1 MRAHR
6 VPDLDK
12 VAEGRKKVQRAALW
26 SVFAAALLT
35 GMKLI
40 VGLLTN
46 SLGVISEA
54 LHSGL
59 DFAAAGIT
67 LVAVRRAS
75 KGPDSDHQFGHG
87 KIENFAALSETII
100 LWITSVWIIFEAWR
114 RIELQEWPEA
124 SVWGIVVMSIG
135 VVVTFWQ
142 SRTLYRT
149 AEEHGSQALEADA
162 LHFRTDMISS
172 IVVLLGLGFV
182 LIGIPIADP
191 LAAIGV
197 AIIIF
202 VVSYRLGRRTFDALT
217 DAAPEGLQEEII
229 RRVERVSGVV
239 ECKRTRVRH
248 SGPELFVDVVV
259 TVDETVGI
267 AEAHGVT
274 DRIEKA
280 LVELAVRVDVVVHV
294 EPAEGDAAQYS
305 KLDIYNQMQVIA
317 RRLSEVHSVHN
328 LRVFSMPEG
337 LDIAADL
344 EMSDD
349 LTLEEAHTVSEDFED
364 RLKQLVPNVNSVTL
378 HLETTI
384 VESAAHDITPEST
397 HIVDAVR
404 QIMEDASHSTTCRN
418 IVIQKEETGVAVL
431 INCTIPGQMTL
442 TESHEIAESMKKRII
457 ETISE
462 VKSVFIHFEP
472 I

>member
-1 MRAHR
+1 MSGI
-6 VPDLDK
+6 VE

-26 SVFAAALLT
+26 SVLAAALLT

-40 VGLLTN
+40 IGLLTN
-46 SLGVISEA
+46 SLGIISEA

-75 KGPDSDHQFGHG
+75 KAPDSDHQYGHG
-87 KIENFAALSETII
+87 KIENFAALAETII
-100 LWITSVWIIFEAWR
+100 LWITSIWIIFEAFR

-124 SVWGIVVMSIG
+124 SIWGFLVMAFG
-135 VVVTFWQ
+135 VVVTFQQ
-142 SRTLYRT
+142 SRVLYRT
-149 AEEHGSQALEADA
+149 AEEYGSQALEADA

-172 IVVLLGLGFV
+172 IVVLVGLGFV
-182 LIGIPIADP
+182 WIDIPIADP

-197 AIIIF
+197 ALIIF
-202 VVSYRLGRRTFDALT
+202 VVSYRLGKRTFDALT
-217 DAAPEGLQEEII
+217 DTAPQGLQEEII
-229 RRVERVSGVV
+229 RRVEEVSGVV

-248 SGPELFVDVVV
+248 SGPELFVDIVV

-280 LVELAVRVDVVVHV
+280 LVELAVRVDVVIHV
-294 EPAEGDAAQYS
+294 EPAEGDVTQYS

-328 LRVFSMPEG
+328 LRVFSLPEG
-337 LDIAADL
+337 MDIAADL
-344 EMSDD
+344 EMSND
-349 LTLEEAHTVSEDFED
+349 LTLEEAHAVSEKFEES
-364 RLKQLVPNVNSVTL
+364 LKKLIPNVNSVTL
-378 HLETTI
+378 HLETTM
-384 VESAAHDITPEST
+384 VESISRDISHESS
-397 HIVDAVR
+397 HIIESVK
-404 QIMEDASHSTTCRN
+404 QIMEDASHSTTCRD
-418 IVIQKEETGVAVL
+418 IVIQKEEKGVAVL
-431 INCTIPGQMTL
+431 INCTIPGEMTL
-442 TESHEIAESMKKRII
+442 TESHEIAEIMKKRII
-457 ETISE
+457 ETLSE

-472 I
+472 N

>member
-1 MRAHR
+1 MS
-6 VPDLDK
+6 K
-12 VAEGRKKVQRAALW
+12 VAEGRKKVQRAAQW
-26 SVFAAALLT
+26 SVLVAAILT

-40 VGLLTN
+40 IGLLTN
-46 SLGVISEA
+46 SLGIISEA

-75 KGPDSDHQFGHG
+75 KAPDLEHQYGHG

-100 LWITSVWIIFEAWR
+100 LWITSIWIVFEAVR

-124 SVWGIVVMSIG
+124 SIWGFLVMVFG
-135 VVVTFWQ
+135 VVVTYQQ
-142 SRTLYRT
+142 SRVLYRT

-172 IVVLLGLGFV
+172 VVVLLGLGFV
-182 LIGIPIADP
+182 WFGIPIADP

-197 AIIIF
+197 AIVIF
-202 VVSYRLGRRTFDALT
+202 VVSYRLGRRTYDALT
-217 DAAPEGLQEEII
+217 DVAPQGLQEEII
-229 RRVERVSGVV
+229 RRVEAVSGVV

-267 AEAHGVT
+267 AEAHSVT
-274 DRIEKA
+274 DRIEKT
-280 LVELAVRVDVVVHV
+280 LVELAVRVDAVIHV
-294 EPAEGDAAQYS
+294 EPAEGDVTQYS
-305 KLDIYNQMQVIA
+305 KLDIYNQMQMIA
-317 RRLSEVHSVHN
+317 RRISEVHSVHN
-328 LRVFSMPEG
+328 LRVFSLPEG
-337 LDIAADL
+337 MDIAADL
-344 EMSDD
+344 EMSTD
-349 LTLEEAHTVSEDFED
+349 LTLEEAHTVSEKFEES
-364 RLKQLVPNVNSVTL
+364 LKKLISNVNSVTL

-384 VESAAHDITPEST
+384 VESEARDITLESS
-397 HIVDAVR
+397 HIIDSVK
-404 QIMEDASHSTTCRN
+404 QIMADASHFTTCRD

-431 INCTIPGQMTL
+431 INCTIPGEMTL
-442 TESHEIAESMKKRII
+442 TESHEIAETMKKRII
-457 ETISE
+457 ETLSE

-472 I
+472 N